1 MERAM
6 DLEQP
11 VQSAIEHGP
20 KTDLK
25 KRKAWAGRG
34 ETDYW
39 NSSAGEMRISKNS
52 KNEIQGI
59 RSRLKKKRVD

>member
-1 MERAM
+1 VHPKVVQKYVETMKHYMERAM

-25 KRKAWAGRG
+25 KEKPGQDGERPTTGIHQLGR
-34 ETDYW
+34 
-39 NSSAGEMRISKNS
+39 
-52 KNEIQGI
+52 
-59 RSRLKKKRVD
+59 